1 MTFLIIALAPVMLIF
16 SYVYFHDKYEKEPVI
31 LLLQGFVAGILLII
45 PILFVESLLGEISIN
60 FPPLTKAAWNGF
72 INASATEEV
81 FKFVVVFSLFWRNRN
96 FNEKFDGIVYA
107 VAVSLGF
114 AAVENFLF
122 VYRGTIGTGIF
133 RAFSAVPAHALFGI
147 IMGYYFGKARFVSW
161 RRKGY
166 LFKAIFIPWL
176 FHGLYDFFILSGHP
190 VLNFLF
196 IPLMLIMLV
205 MGLSRMKEQSDASV
219 FRFNTI
225 HNDPHEPLA

>member
-1 MTFLIIALAPVMLIF
+1 
-16 SYVYFHDKYEKEPVI
+16 
-31 LLLQGFVAGILLII
+31 
-45 PILFVESLLGEISIN
+45 
-60 FPPLTKAAWNGF
+60 
-72 INASATEEV
+72 
-81 FKFVVVFSLFWRNRN
+81 
-96 FNEKFDGIVYA
+96 
-107 VAVSLGF
+107 
-114 AAVENFLF
+114 
-122 VYRGTIGTGIF
+122 
-133 RAFSAVPAHALFGI
+133 
-147 IMGYYFGKARFVSW
+147 VSW